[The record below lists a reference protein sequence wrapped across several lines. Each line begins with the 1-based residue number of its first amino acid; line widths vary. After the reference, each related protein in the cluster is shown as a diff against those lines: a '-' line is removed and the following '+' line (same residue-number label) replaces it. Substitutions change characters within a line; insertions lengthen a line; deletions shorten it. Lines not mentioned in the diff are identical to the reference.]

1 MFRTVTSPIFIDEPA
16 GRITVSATRVAMP
29 SLAETVACLSPAV
42 NELLPTLM
50 LLPAGTAMDPDTS
63 TAVLFSEEI
72 TAGVET
78 AV

>member
-1 MFRTVTSPIFIDEPA
+1 M
-16 GRITVSATRVAMP
+16 TVSATRVATP

-50 LLPAGTAMDPDTS
+50 LLPAGTVIDPDTS
-63 TAVLFSEEI
+63 TAVLLSEEI
-72 TAGVET
+72 TEGDET